1 MTLNYN
7 YRTIASSS
15 LHSCIEIKNLRKA
28 LNIMQVGLNRY
39 YPHPLRKRAWCF
51 IWTTLNTHHTRMGCF
66 VPSLDD
72 IVLMVLEKKIFLKCL
87 KLFLPL
93 SPFGRGCYLNTPE
106 FPLYQRVLCA
116 KVVLEK
122 VVNFLYVA
130 IISPFKVCGPLF
142 EWTWIPISQV
152 CFRQVWLKLGR

>member
-1 MTLNYN
+1 MLLRNKLLKTSSEVYFSPEFVFRAIVDQDKMGVVLVQWDILWTRNASFYNICFRVHSWKQTTSLTL
-7 YRTIASSS
+7 
-15 LHSCIEIKNLRKA
+15 LK
-28 LNIMQVGLNRY
+28 
-39 YPHPLRKRAWCF
+39 
-51 IWTTLNTHHTRMGCF
+51 HHTRMGCF

-93 SPFGRGCYLNTPE
+93 SPFVRGCYLNTPE

-130 IISPFKVCGPLF
+130 IISSELPLRHRHC
-142 EWTWIPISQV
+142 IV
-152 CFRQVWLKLGR
+152 V